1 DRNRSHWSTSKT
13 PSYTKS
19 VSWQHHL
26 IAEELTCLENRKA
39 ERMIKHAR
47 FRLNTEL
54 SNLYYRS
61 GRGLDRALCRSLS
74 QGKWLVLKQ
83 NALLTGGTGNDK
95 TNLACALSHNAFR
108 QGY

>member
-1 DRNRSHWSTSKT
+1 
-13 PSYTKS
+13 
-19 VSWQHHL
+19 SWQHHL